1 MFCIKCGR
9 PAKIDNFCDACFL
22 DSQGLFDVKNFS
34 MEYCGLCGLNQDAIK
49 EQVVGSLNTKN
60 SISSTK
66 VSIKLVGNKAHATV
80 TCSGSI
86 RGLPKTET
94 KNVMVIIRKKMCAMH
109 VKLSGGYYEAV
120 IQIRG
125 KDKDNILKYAT
136 RLLPKKSISSIEKL
150 NEGYNIK
157 VLHKANAAAA
167 VRGFRKRY
175 DVKDSYKLA
184 ASKKGQKLYRNY
196 YAIR

>member
-34 MEYCGLCGLNQDAIK
+34 MEYCGLCGLNQDDIK
-49 EQVVGSLNTKN
+49 EQVVGSLKTKN

-86 RGLPKTET
+86 KCLPKTET
-94 KNVMVIIRKKMCAMH
+94 KNIMVIIRKKMCAMH

-136 RLLPKKSISSIEKL
+136 SLLPKKSISSIEKL

>member
-1 MFCIKCGR
+1 
-9 PAKIDNFCDACFL
+9 
-22 DSQGLFDVKNFS
+22 
-34 MEYCGLCGLNQDAIK
+34 MEYCDVCGINQNMIK
-49 EQVVGSLNTKN
+49 EQIIGSLKTKN
-60 SISSTK
+60 NISNTK

-86 RGLPKTET
+86 KGLPKTET

-125 KDKDNILKYAT
+125 RDKDNILKYAT

-150 NEGYNIK
+150 KEGYNIK

-175 DVKDSYKLA
+175 EVKDSYKLA
-184 ASKKGQKLYRNY
+184 ASKKGEMLYRNY

>member
-9 PAKIDNFCDACFL
+9 PAKIGNFCDACFL
-22 DSQGLFDVKNFS
+22 DSEELFAIKDFS
-34 MEYCGLCGLNQDAIK
+34 MEYCDICGINQNMIK
-49 EQVVGSLNTKN
+49 EQIIGSLKTKN
-60 SISSTK
+60 NISNTK

-86 RGLPKTET
+86 KGLPKTET

-125 KDKDNILKYAT
+125 RDKDNILKYAT

-150 NEGYNIK
+150 KEGYNIK

-175 DVKDSYKLA
+175 EVKDSYKLA
-184 ASKKGQKLYRNY
+184 ASKKGEMLYRNY

>member
-9 PAKIDNFCDACFL
+9 PAKIGNFCDACFL
-22 DSQGLFDVKNFS
+22 DSEELFAIKDFS
-34 MEYCGLCGLNQDAIK
+34 MEYCDVCGINQNMIK
-49 EQVVGSLNTKN
+49 EQIIGSLKTENN
-60 SISSTK
+60 ISNTK

-86 RGLPKTET
+86 KGLPKTET

-109 VKLSGGYYEAV
+109 VKLSGGYYEAI

-125 KDKDNILKYAT
+125 RDKDNILKYAT

-150 NEGYNIK
+150 KEGYNIK

-175 DVKDSYKLA
+175 EVKDSYKLA
-184 ASKKGQKLYRNY
+184 ASKKGEMLYRNY